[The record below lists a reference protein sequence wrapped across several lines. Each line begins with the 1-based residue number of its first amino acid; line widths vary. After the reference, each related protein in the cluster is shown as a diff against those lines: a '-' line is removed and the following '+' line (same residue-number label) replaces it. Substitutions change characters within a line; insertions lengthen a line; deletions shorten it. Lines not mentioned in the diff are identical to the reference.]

1 MSTTTTVNTVIV
13 GAGQAG
19 LAVSYFLSGLSQEHV
34 VLEQAAQPGEA
45 WRNHRWDSFTLN
57 TPRWQSRLPGVEYGE
72 ADPDGFMPRE
82 EVVVHFEDLARQLP
96 VRYHA
101 RVRSIGLDNTGQ
113 YEVEIED
120 GEQIRARNVV
130 MATGLYQA
138 PKIPALSGDF
148 PAHTKQLHSDSYRN
162 PQQLLPGAV
171 LVVGS
176 AQSGAQI
183 AEELYET
190 GRKVYLAVGRAGRTP
205 RRYRGKDAN
214 WWIARMGSY
223 DREVSELPSPKA
235 KFAGKPHISGT
246 KGGHTINL
254 HQFAR
259 DGVVLLGR
267 LAGVED
273 GIVELA
279 GDLHDNLAAA
289 DRAEAEFINSVD
301 AYVAR
306 TGMTVPEE
314 TLQALRDGFA
324 QPILSKLDLKAAGI
338 TNVIWAT
345 GYGFDFSTIKLPVV
359 DGDGFPIQTRGVS
372 AYDGLFFVGL
382 PWLHTAKSGLIYG
395 VGEDA
400 SFIADRIAERRD
412 PSTDVPATVDAPLQP
427 DLPQTEAVTA
437 THGAHKPGKT
447 ILTMARVAISAAAF
461 ALSPPSA
468 QAAETVNVPA
478 PPHVGIHATPASQ
491 LYLGMPALDAR
502 GVLGEV
508 AKEVDIVTGTE
519 TRKHEFLGSIPGQVV
534 LSDGKVSRVT
544 LDAFGM
550 EKDALPSFLRKA
562 WPGLAASVV
571 RRVLGEP
578 ADVLHHTF
586 FGITIDQWVFARA
599 GEADVSVF
607 LRDGR
612 VVARAVGRDVPQDL
626 FLVNLPS
633 APEPES
639 EGPLPSP
646 RVGMA
651 ASDIARLC
659 GPVKFR
665 VDYVVNGQGASRLVF
680 EPRSKGTFI
689 GITFVD
695 SIATGLEDLGRLP
708 DDPTFQGR

>member
-1 MSTTTTVNTVIV
+1 MTTTVNTVIV

-19 LAVSYFLSGLSQEHV
+19 LAVSYFLSGLSQDHV

-57 TPRWQSRLPGVEYGE
+57 TPRWQSRLPGVAYGE

-82 EVVVHFEDLARQLP
+82 EVVAHFEDLSRQLP

-113 YEVEIED
+113 YEVQIED

-130 MATGLYQA
+130 VATGLYQA

-148 PAHTKQLHSDSYRN
+148 PAHIKQLHSDSYRN
-162 PQQLLPGAV
+162 PQQLLRGAV

-183 AEELYET
+183 AEELYES

-214 WWIARMGSY
+214 WWLARMGSY
-223 DREVSELPSPKA
+223 DRKASELPSPKA

-289 DRAEAEFINSVD
+289 DRAEAEFIKSVD

-314 TLQALRDGFA
+314 MMQALRDGFA
-324 QPILSKLDLKAAGI
+324 QPVLRELDLKAAGI

-345 GYGFDFSTIKLPVV
+345 GYGFDFSMIKLPVV

-400 SFIADRIAERRD
+400 DFIADRISERGHPRME
-412 PSTDVPATVDAPLQP
+412 SL
-427 DLPQTEAVTA
+427 AVA
-437 THGAHKPGKT
+437 AQ
-447 ILTMARVAISAAAF
+447 RSAAAR
-461 ALSPPSA
+461 ANASTVMTRTDPNAPANPP
-468 QAAETVNVPA
+468 
-478 PPHVGIHATPASQ
+478 
-491 LYLGMPALDAR
+491 Y
-502 GVLGEV
+502 
-508 AKEVDIVTGTE
+508 
-519 TRKHEFLGSIPGQVV
+519 
-534 LSDGKVSRVT
+534 
-544 LDAFGM
+544 
-550 EKDALPSFLRKA
+550 
-562 WPGLAASVV
+562 
-571 RRVLGEP
+571 RRVDAQSSAGNCCNAP
-578 ADVLHHTF
+578 AALLASST
-586 FGITIDQWVFARA
+586 DQEFARH
-599 GEADVSVF
+599 
-607 LRDGR
+607 
-612 VVARAVGRDVPQDL
+612 
-626 FLVNLPS
+626 
-633 APEPES
+633 APRMPFR
-639 EGPLPSP
+639 P
-646 RVGMA
+646 R
-651 ASDIARLC
+651 
-659 GPVKFR
+659 
-665 VDYVVNGQGASRLVF
+665 
-680 EPRSKGTFI
+680 
-689 GITFVD
+689 
-695 SIATGLEDLGRLP
+695 
-708 DDPTFQGR
+708 